1 MSDGP
6 VLTTR
11 DIVINIQDTLS
22 RMEEK
27 QDALME
33 QDKERER
40 QIAEINAAILNTDKM
55 LKAAWAVI
63 AALVFGIISIAFFVL
78 QSSLRIGIVPS

>member
-1 MSDGP
+1 MR
-6 VLTTR
+6 V
-11 DIVINIQDTLS
+11 
-22 RMEEK
+22 EEK

-40 QIAEINAAILNTDKM
+40 QIAEMNAAIMSTDKM

-63 AALVFGIISIAFFVL
+63 AALVFGIISLAFFVL
-78 QSSLRIGIVPS
+78 QNSFRLGVPLG